1 MTVVYI
7 GLGSNIDNPTAHI
20 STAFIEIGQI
30 PNSKLKRQSS
40 LYRSSPMGNIDQ
52 PEFINA
58 VVELDTELSAIT
70 LLGHM
75 HTIEEKHGRV
85 RTQHWGPRSLDLDL
99 LLYGDHHIENRKLTV
114 PHPGINDR
122 NFVLCPLLEIVPE
135 IVIPGS
141 GSAKKILENIGI
153 NGLEKLNRE

>member
-1 MTVVYI
+1 
-7 GLGSNIDNPTAHI
+7 
-20 STAFIEIGQI
+20 
-30 PNSKLKRQSS
+30 
-40 LYRSSPMGNIDQ
+40 MGNIDQ